1 MNDKILPTHLDR
13 PAAVYLR
20 QSTLKQVHEHR
31 ESTARPYAVP
41 ARAIELGWT
50 ADRVDVIDE
59 DLGQSGT
66 SAERR
71 QGFQRLAEAVA
82 HGRVGAIF
90 ALEVSRLAR
99 SSADWHRL
107 LELCGLA
114 DVLIVDEQA
123 VYTPRDFND
132 RLLLGLKGTMSEA
145 ELYWMRLRLEGG
157 RLSKARRGELWFV
170 PPAGDEWEAATAR
183 FRVEADE
190 QVQGA
195 VRLVFERFRL
205 DGSAYGVARYF
216 AQHGLTLPARDVPAR
231 ALHWGPPRPTLI
243 VSMLHNPIYAGAY
256 VFGRHEYRLG
266 LIDGQLRHRTRTLPQ
281 EAWRTCLRDHHP
293 AYISWD
299 EFMTNQKKLDDN
311 RTTPTAPDR
320 RGAAREGSGL
330 LQGLVLCGRCGHRL
344 STRYCGRQGRATY
357 MCHPNVGRGTC
368 WSVSAPAIDR
378 AVSQLFLDAIQP
390 PEIEL
395 SLAVLRAAEHQ
406 AGEVDRQWTLRLER
420 ARYEAHLA
428 ERRYKAI
435 DPDHRVVART
445 LEREWNDKLV
455 ELEQVEREYHEVRH
469 REALDLS
476 EEDRARILALAKDLP
491 AVWHAETTT
500 PAERKNL
507 LRMVVREVTVSPIEV
522 PARLTRVQV
531 LWQTGAVSDF
541 TVSRK
546 DKYTA
551 QATPAETLAL
561 IRELYVTEKKD
572 DGEIAAELNR
582 RGLRTGLNRS
592 WTVPAVRRARY
603 GESIYR
609 PSPKAR
615 RPPDRRSDGLSSV
628 HALAARAGVKPA
640 VIRYWARTGALEPVA
655 HHGPGRPHWFMLD
668 ATTID
673 RVQSLAAQYAQR
685 RLPGSD
691 DHRHAGRRRRS
702 ATSGTHVPADTVVR
716 VDDESLRR
724 ADPTNPRLSG

>member
-1 MNDKILPTHLDR
+1 MNDKILHTHLDR

-31 ESTARPYAVP
+31 ESTARQYALQ
-41 ARAIELGWT
+41 ARAIELGWA

-107 LELCGLA
+107 LDLCGLA

-123 VYTPRDFND
+123 IYTPRDFND

-157 RLSKARRGELWFV
+157 RLSKARRGELCFV
-170 PPAGDEWEAATAR
+170 PPAGYEWEAATAR
-183 FRVEADE
+183 FRFDADE

-195 VRLVFERFRL
+195 VRLVFERSRL

-216 AQHGLTLPARDVPAR
+216 ARHGLTLPARAVPAR
-231 ALHWGPPRPTLI
+231 ALHWVPPRPTLI

-256 VFGRHEYRLG
+256 VFGRHESRLR
-266 LIDGQLRHRTRTLPQ
+266 LVDGQLRHRARTLPQ
-281 EAWRTCLRDHHP
+281 AAWRTCLRDHHP
-293 AYISWD
+293 AYIGWD
-299 EFMTNQKKLDDN
+299 EFMTNQKQLDDN
-311 RTTPTAPDR
+311 RTKPKAPDR
-320 RGAAREGSGL
+320 RGAAREGAGL

-344 STRYCGRQGRATY
+344 STRYCGSQGRATY
-357 MCHPNVGRGTC
+357 MCHPNVGQGAC
-368 WSVSAPAIDR
+368 WSVSAPTIDR
-378 AVSQLFLDAIQP
+378 AVSRLFLDAIQP

-395 SLAVLRAAEHQ
+395 SLAVLREAEHQ
-406 AGEVDRQWTLRLER
+406 AGEVDRQWALRLER
-420 ARYEAHLA
+420 ARYEAQLA

-435 DPDHRVVART
+435 DPAHRVVART
-445 LEREWNDKLV
+445 LEREWNEKLV
-455 ELEQVEREYHEVRH
+455 ELEQVDREYHEVRR
-469 REALDLS
+469 RETLDLS
-476 EEDRARILALAKDLP
+476 EEDRTRILSLAKDLP

-500 PAERKNL
+500 HAERKHL

-541 TVSRK
+541 TVPRK

-561 IRELYVTEKKD
+561 IRELYLNEKQD
-572 DGEIAAELNR
+572 DGDIAAELNR
-582 RGLRTGLNRS
+582 RGLRTGLNHS
-592 WTVPAVRRARY
+592 WTVSSVRRARY
-603 GESIYR
+603 GENIYR

-615 RPPDRRSDGLSSV
+615 RAPDQRSDGLYSV
-628 HALAARAGVKPA
+628 HAVAARAGVKPA

-655 HHGPGRPHWFMLD
+655 HHGPGRPHWFALD
-668 ATTID
+668 STTLD
-673 RVQSLAAQYAQR
+673 RLQSLAAQYAQR

-691 DHRHAGRRRRS
+691 DHRRSGRRRRS
-702 ATSGTHVPADTVVR
+702 EKSGTHGPADTAVR

-724 ADPTNPRLSG
+724 ADPMNPRPSR